1 MKIDGF
7 TPKQYAHDLA
17 IGWISAIYHGHTSDL
32 SDLTDAQQR
41 AVREQL
47 SKLYER
53 LLSSANLEG
62 SPILKDIERRAA
74 YESI

>member
-17 IGWISAIYHGHTSDL
+17 IGWISAIYHRQTSDL
-32 SDLTDAQQR
+32 SDLTDAQQK

-47 SKLYER
+47 AKLHER
-53 LLSSANLEG
+53 LLSNANLEG
-62 SPILKDIERRAA
+62 SPILKDIR
-74 YESI
+74 